1 MAPYQKVTSL
11 KFNNRARVIY
21 DNDCIAGVEYEN
33 ENENYSENIRRKKT
47 IQKAKMMKMILALF

>member
-33 ENENYSENIRRKKT
+33 ENENYSEKYQEEEDYT
-47 IQKAKMMKMILALF
+47 ES